1 MKCRLLES
9 FAYLAFPPIL
19 PIVESFALTAFPV
32 PYVFNSTEKPTGCK
46 AAFLDKGGDHS
57 ILPKWLRSSVQGFD
71 RGEPITPP
79 LGSTMTKSKQTFQK
93 SQD

>member
-9 FAYLAFPPIL
+9 FAYLAFPPIW

-46 AAFLDKGGDHS
+46 AAFLDKEG
-57 ILPKWLRSSVQGFD
+57 
-71 RGEPITPP
+71 ITAYFPN
-79 LGSTMTKSKQTFQK
+79 G
-93 SQD
+93 